1 MTRAF
6 QIREYEFKDHCKPE
20 KLFFDYVGS
29 LLVDSSQVFKMFP
42 AQVTCIHF
50 SPVDSNLML
59 SSGNDWNA
67 RLFDLRKL
75 SNSPASPGDKGDR
88 LLLALRKATQYLTL
102 WGVGESLAQIYM
114 FPAMSRLRIQD

>member
-1 MTRAF
+1 MWTAAKFSRFA
-6 QIREYEFKDHCKPE
+6 
-20 KLFFDYVGS
+20 
-29 LLVDSSQVFKMFP
+29 

-75 SNSPASPGDKGDR
+75 SNSPASPGEKGDR
-88 LLLALRKATQYLTL
+88 LLLVLPKAIQHLSVILR
-102 WGVGESLAQIYM
+102 GVGESLAQTYI
-114 FPAMSRLRIQD
+114 FPAMSRLRI